1 MNNNCRIVIDSGVA
15 FSNPTKYVYEND
27 LTKRLLCLDIKYVS
41 DVKKGIEL
49 YSIIRLYVYDSSLAE
64 QLEKNVK
71 VGDPLK
77 NVTGR
82 LVAGA
87 TSNGNKLSYI
97 VVDNLQIGKQK
108 ESVSST
114 DSIKS
119 KSLLAAEKHDEN
131 GTDDLVA
138 GTGAKTTDSTP
149 ADGSRLYG
157 ATTVKPTE
165 NTTNDQGKLPA
176 KPDTSS
182 ADDHQSD
189 LPKQTTVNA
198 DDKRVQPERNIV
210 KEDDLQKLIDAE
222 VNADWF

>member
-15 FSNPTKYVYEND
+15 FSNPTKYVYENN

-41 DVKKGIEL
+41 DVKKGIKL
-49 YSIIRLYVYDSSLAE
+49 YSIIRLYVYDSSLAD

-71 VGDPLK
+71 MGDPLK

-97 VVDNLQIGKQK
+97 VVENLQIDKKK
-108 ESVSST
+108 ECVSST
-114 DSIKS
+114 DSIKN
-119 KSLLAAEKHDEN
+119 KSLPATEKHDSVS
-131 GTDDLVA
+131 GTDV
-138 GTGAKTTDSTP
+138 KTTA
-149 ADGSRLYG
+149 ADGSRPYG

-165 NTTNDQGKLPA
+165 NTTNDQSKVSA
-176 KPDTSS
+176 KPDTSP
-182 ADDHQSD
+182 ADDPQSD
-189 LPKQTTVNA
+189 LSKQTAVNA
-198 DDKRVQPERNIV
+198 DDKRVQPERNTV